1 MIRRNVSVCKADFLR
16 YSVTV
21 RKLEGL
27 SASRGIAIGPAF
39 RLGEAPQATVPRRAI
54 SPEEAADELGRFDS
68 ALEAARQELLLL
80 RDERN
85 RDQSGI
91 LDAHLMMLSD
101 PEFIPLV
108 RKSLETRLLNAEAVL
123 SDSVDEA
130 AAVLRSAGDEYLA
143 ERAVDIEDAFGRV
156 LGHLSRSSS
165 LSGATG
171 VSRTVSNLF
180 VPPGSILI
188 ARNMKPSETL
198 SLRDSGIAGIALE
211 EGGAT
216 SHVAIL
222 ARSWG
227 IPAVMGA
234 RGVLGAVEDGEEI
247 VLDAIDGLVV
257 LSPGPDLLS
266 SYRTRASLSG
276 KEGAAARE
284 RKPFR
289 SSDRL
294 ETADGVTVR
303 LHANI
308 ALPGETAEAM
318 DEGAAGI
325 GLFRSEFVFLSS
337 ADLPDEEAQFEAYR
351 SALDLAEG
359 CPVVIRTLD
368 AGADKAI
375 GEQLDVFEKNPLLGW
390 RAIRYCLDRRDL
402 FRTQLRALL
411 RASAF
416 GDLRVLFPMISCVEE
431 LDAALEVFEEA
442 KAELS
447 AEGIAFRDKLKVGV
461 MVEIPAAAVCADLLA
476 KKADFLSIG
485 TNDLVQYTM
494 AVDRENSRVA
504 HLFDHFNPAVLR
516 LVDATIKA
524 GRRARVGVS
533 MCGEMAGEPAA
544 VLLLL
549 GMGLRDF
556 SMSPSRIES
565 VRELVSKAN
574 AADAEELARAALS
587 LSAAR
592 EIRKLVQERLKN
604 YG

>member
-1 MIRRNVSVCKADFLR
+1 MIRRNASVCKADFLR
-16 YSVTV
+16 YSDTV

-39 RLGEAPQATVPRRAI
+39 RLREAPKANVTRRAI
-54 SPEEAADELGRFDS
+54 SPEDAPGELRRFDA
-68 ALEAARQELLLL
+68 ALEASRQDLLLL

-108 RKSLETRLLNAEAVL
+108 RKSIETRLFNAEAIL
-123 SDSVDEA
+123 SDSVGEA
-130 AAVLRSAGDEYLA
+130 AGALRSTGDAYLA

-156 LGHLSRSSS
+156 LGHLAKSSDS
-165 LSGATG
+165 TGSAGRAVSGI
-171 VSRTVSNLF
+171 F

-211 EGGAT
+211 EGGST

-234 RGVLGAVEDGEEI
+234 RGICGAVADGEEI

-257 LSPGPDLLS
+257 LSPGPDVLS
-266 SYRTRASLSG
+266 AYRSRASLS
-276 KEGAAARE
+276 AADESAR
-284 RKPFR
+284 RDRPFVP
-289 SSDRL
+289 SPDHV
-294 ETADGVTVR
+294 ETADGVAVR
-303 LHANI
+303 LLANI
-308 ALPGETAEAM
+308 ALPEEAADAM
-318 DEGAAGI
+318 DEGASGI
-325 GLFRSEFVFLSS
+325 GLFRSEFIFLASS
-337 ADLPDEEAQFEAYR
+337 SLPGEEDQFEAYR
-351 SALDLAEG
+351 SAVERANG
-359 CPVVIRTLD
+359 KPVVIRTLD
-368 AGADKAI
+368 SGADKAI

-390 RAIRYCLDRRDL
+390 RAVRYCLDRRDF
-402 FRTQLRALL
+402 FRVQLRALL

-431 LDAALEVFEEA
+431 LDATLEVLDEA
-442 KAELS
+442 KGELAS
-447 AEGIAFRDKLKVGV
+447 EGVAYRDRLKVGI
-461 MVEIPAAAVCADLLA
+461 MIEIPAAAVCADLLA
-476 KKADFLSIG
+476 AKVDFFSIG

-494 AVDRENSRVA
+494 AVDRENPRVA
-504 HLFDHFNPAVLR
+504 HLFDYFNPAVLR
-516 LVDATIKA
+516 LIDATLKA
-524 GRRARVGVS
+524 GARAHIGVS

-556 SMSPSRIES
+556 SMAPSRIAS
-565 VRELVSKAN
+565 VSELVGKVSV
-574 AADAEELARAALS
+574 ADAEELARAALA